1 MVMQQPVA
9 RSGGSDPADRTT
21 STPEALAAADDA
33 AAAAAAES
41 ARLRAVH
48 DLRLVGSAAEERF
61 DRVTRIAREMFGVPV
76 AEINLVAD
84 ADQFTKSPQPAG
96 VSLLSDRTQSFCDVA
111 IRTTDILVVQDA
123 TQDARFAERT
133 TVTGPRHIRFYAGR
147 PLRSG
152 GQTVGTLCL
161 VDTEPRDL
169 APEQEKLLDEM
180 GAWVERELRDSAD
193 EEAAGEIQR
202 RLLPVDRPLW
212 PDYELAGISIP
223 SRGVGGDFY
232 SWGEDAD
239 GLHVTL
245 ADVMGKGAGAAI
257 LASAVRSG
265 FQAHRG
271 PDVGSTVRGVQA
283 QLQSD
288 LDATETFA
296 TFLHCRVDGSTGR
309 FSYADGGHGLTLLL
323 RADGSHETLPA
334 LGLPLGVVP
343 DATWTPASGELRPGD
358 RLLAFT
364 DGALDLFDGSLDSV
378 GPLVDLVRDADGA
391 AETVQRIHDAV
402 AGVRVGD
409 DVTAVCVRYA
419 GGA

>member
-1 MVMQQPVA
+1 MAIQEPIA
-9 RSGGSDPADRTT
+9 RSGGSDPVVPGPRERPMTM
-21 STPEALAAADDA
+21 PEALTGDA
-33 AAAAAAES
+33 EI

-48 DLRLVGSAAEERF
+48 DLRLVGSTAEERF
-61 DRVTRIAREMFGVPV
+61 DRVTRVARELFGVPV

-84 ADQFTKSPQPAG
+84 TDQFTKSPQPHG

-111 IRTTDILVVQDA
+111 IRRPEILVVPDA

-147 PLRSG
+147 PLRAG

-169 APEQEKLLDEM
+169 APAQEKLLDEM

-212 PDYELAGISIP
+212 PDYELAGISVP

-239 GLHVTL
+239 GLHVTI

-257 LASAVRSG
+257 LASAVRAG
-265 FQAHRG
+265 FQAQRG
-271 PDVGSTVRGVQA
+271 PDVEGTVRGVQA

-296 TFLHCRVDGSTGR
+296 TFLHCRIDGSTGR
-309 FSYADGGHGLTLLL
+309 FSYADGGHGLTLVL

-343 DATWTPASGELRPGD
+343 DATWAAAGGELRPGD

-378 GPLVDLVRDADGA
+378 APLIELVRDASDA

-402 AGVRVGD
+402 AAVRVGD

>member
-9 RSGGSDPADRTT
+9 RQGGSDPAGRATRDAD
-21 STPEALAAADDA
+21 ALHGT
-33 AAAAAAES
+33 AEE

-48 DLRLVGSAAEERF
+48 DLRLVGSTAEERF
-61 DRVTRIAREMFGVPV
+61 DRVTRIARELFDVPV
-76 AEINLVAD
+76 AEINLVD
-84 ADQFTKSPQPAG
+84 SVEQFTKSPQPAG
-96 VSLLSDRTQSFCDVA
+96 VSLLSDRSQSFCDVT
-111 IRTTDILVVQDA
+111 IRSPEILVVPDA
-123 TQDARFAERT
+123 TQDVRFADRT

-147 PLRSG
+147 PLLSG

-169 APEQEKLLDEM
+169 APAQEKLLDEM
-180 GAWVERELRDSAD
+180 GAWVERELCDSRD
-193 EEAAGEIQR
+193 EELAGDVQR

-212 PDYELAGISIP
+212 PDFDLAGISIP
-223 SRGVGGDFY
+223 ARGVGGDFY
-232 SWGEDAD
+232 SWGEDPD
-239 GLHVTL
+239 GLHVTM

-271 PDVGSTVRGVQA
+271 PDAARTVTAVQA

-296 TFLHCRVDGSTGR
+296 TFLHCRIDGSTGR
-309 FSYADGGHGLTLLL
+309 LAYADGGHGLTVLI
-323 RADGSHETLPA
+323 RADGGHEMLPA

-343 DATWTPASGELRPGD
+343 DATWAAGSDELRPGD

-364 DGALDLFDGSLDSV
+364 DGALDLFDGSLDSIA
-378 GPLVDLVRDADGA
+378 PLIDLVRTAADA
-391 AETVQRIHDAV
+391 AETVGRIADA
-402 AGVRVGD
+402 AAEAAARGTLGD
-409 DVTAVCVRYA
+409 DVSAVCVRYA

>member
-1 MVMQQPVA
+1 MAIQESVA
-9 RSGGSDPADRTT
+9 RSGGAEPAARSVAR
-21 STPEALAAADDA
+21 STAMPDALSGDA
-33 AAAAAAES
+33 EL

-61 DRVTRIAREMFGVPV
+61 DRVTRIAREMFDVPV
-76 AEINLVAD
+76 AEINLLAD
-84 ADQFTKSPQPAG
+84 TDQFTKAPQPHG
-96 VSLLSDRTQSFCDVA
+96 VSLLSDRTQSFCDVT
-111 IRTTDILVVQDA
+111 IRSPDLLVVPDA

-147 PLRSG
+147 PLRAG

-169 APEQEKLLDEM
+169 DAAQEKLLDEM

-212 PDYELAGISIP
+212 PDYDLAGISIP

-271 PDVGSTVRGVQA
+271 PDVGRTVRGVQS
-283 QLQSD
+283 QLQTD

-309 FSYADGGHGLTLLL
+309 FAYADGGHGLTLVL

-343 DATWTPASGELRPGD
+343 DATWTTAAGELRPGD

-364 DGALDLFDGSLDSV
+364 DGALDLFDGTLDSV
-378 GPLVDLVRDADGA
+378 APLVELVRDAADA
-391 AETVQRIHDAV
+391 AETVRRIADA
-402 AGVRVGD
+402 AAATRVGD
-409 DVTAVCVRYA
+409 DVTAICVRNAAA
-419 GGA
+419 G

>member
-1 MVMQQPVA
+1 MQQPVA
-9 RSGGSDPADRTT
+9 RSVGSPPSGRSTEMPA
-21 STPEALAAADDA
+21 ALG
-33 AAAAAAES
+33 AEDELV
-41 ARLRAVH
+41 RLRAVH

-61 DRVTRIAREMFGVPV
+61 DRVTRIAREMFDVPV

-84 ADQFTKSPQPAG
+84 TDQFTKSPQPHG
-96 VSLLSDRTQSFCDVA
+96 VSLLSDRTQSFCDVT
-111 IRTTDILVVQDA
+111 IRSPDLLVVPDA
-123 TQDARFAERT
+123 TRDARFAERT

-147 PLRSG
+147 PLRAG

-169 APEQEKLLDEM
+169 DPAQEKLLDEM

-212 PDYELAGISIP
+212 PDFELAGISIP

-271 PDVGSTVRGVQA
+271 ADVQRTVSAVQA
-283 QLQSD
+283 QLQTD

-296 TFLHCRVDGSTGR
+296 TFLHCRVDGSTGA
-309 FSYADGGHGLTLLL
+309 FAYADGGHGLTLVL

-343 DATWTPASGELRPGD
+343 DATWTTAAGELRPGD

-378 GPLVDLVRDADGA
+378 VPLVELVRDAADA

>member
-9 RSGGSDPADRTT
+9 RSGGSDPADRST
-21 STPEALAAADDA
+21 STPEALAAADAGTA
-33 AAAAAAES
+33 ADAES

-343 DATWTPASGELRPGD
+343 DATWTPA
-358 RLLAFT
+358 
-364 DGALDLFDGSLDSV
+364 
-378 GPLVDLVRDADGA
+378 
-391 AETVQRIHDAV
+391 
-402 AGVRVGD
+402 AG
-409 DVTAVCVRYA
+409 
-419 GGA
+419 

>member
-1 MVMQQPVA
+1 MATQEPVA
-9 RSGGSDPADRTT
+9 RQGGSDPAGGATRG
-21 STPEALAAADDA
+21 ALPLHG
-33 AAAAAAES
+33 AAEE

-48 DLRLVGSAAEERF
+48 DLRLVGSTAEERF
-61 DRVTRIAREMFGVPV
+61 DRVTRIARELFDVPV
-76 AEINLVAD
+76 AEINLVDD
-84 ADQFTKSPQPAG
+84 AEQFTKSPQPAG
-96 VSLLSDRTQSFCDVA
+96 VSLLSDRSQSFCDVA
-111 IRTTDILVVQDA
+111 IRAPEILVVPDA
-123 TQDARFAERT
+123 TKDDRFAHRT

-147 PLRSG
+147 PLLSG

-169 APEQEKLLDEM
+169 APAQQKLLDEM
-180 GAWVERELRDSAD
+180 GAWVERELRDSRD
-193 EEAAGEIQR
+193 EELAGDIQR

-212 PDYELAGISIP
+212 PDFDLAGISLP
-223 SRGVGGDFY
+223 ARGVGGDFY
-232 SWGEDAD
+232 SWGEDPD
-239 GLHVTL
+239 GLHVPI

-271 PDVGSTVRGVQA
+271 PDAARTAAAVQA
-283 QLQSD
+283 QLQAD

-309 FSYADGGHGLTLLL
+309 FAYTDGGHGLTVLI
-323 RADGSHETLPA
+323 RADGAHEMLPA

-343 DATWTPASGELRPGD
+343 GADWSAGSGELRPGD
-358 RLLAFT
+358 RLVAFT

-378 GPLVDLVRDADGA
+378 GPIVDLVRTAADA
-391 AETVQRIHDAV
+391 AETVGRIAHA
-402 AGVRVGD
+402 AAEAAARGALGD
-409 DVTAVCVRYA
+409 DVSAVCVRYA

>member
-1 MVMQQPVA
+1 MAIQEPIA
-9 RSGGSDPADRTT
+9 RSGGSDPVAPGPRDRPMTM
-21 STPEALAAADDA
+21 PEALTGDA
-33 AAAAAAES
+33 EI

-48 DLRLVGSAAEERF
+48 DLRLVGSTAEERF
-61 DRVTRIAREMFGVPV
+61 DRVTRVARELFGVPV

-84 ADQFTKSPQPAG
+84 TDQFTKSPQPHG

-111 IRTTDILVVQDA
+111 IRRPEILVVPDA

-147 PLRSG
+147 PLRAG

-169 APEQEKLLDEM
+169 APAQEKLLDEM

-212 PDYELAGISIP
+212 PDYELAGISVP

-239 GLHVTL
+239 GLHVTI

-257 LASAVRSG
+257 LASAVRAG
-265 FQAHRG
+265 FQAQRG
-271 PDVGSTVRGVQA
+271 PDVEGTVRGVQA

-296 TFLHCRVDGSTGR
+296 TFLHCRIDGSTGR
-309 FSYADGGHGLTLLL
+309 FSYADGGHGLTLVL

-343 DATWTPASGELRPGD
+343 DATWGTASGALRPGD

-378 GPLVDLVRDADGA
+378 APLIELVRDAADA

-402 AGVRVGD
+402 AGARVGD

>member
-1 MVMQQPVA
+1 
-9 RSGGSDPADRTT
+9 GSDPAGRATR
-21 STPEALAAADDA
+21 DA
-33 AAAAAAES
+33 VPLHGAAEE

-48 DLRLVGSAAEERF
+48 DLRLVGSTAEERF
-61 DRVTRIAREMFGVPV
+61 DRVTRIARELFDVPV
-76 AEINLVAD
+76 AEINLVGEAE
-84 ADQFTKSPQPAG
+84 QFTKSPQPAG
-96 VSLLSDRTQSFCDVA
+96 VSLLSDRTQSFCDVT
-111 IRTTDILVVQDA
+111 IRGPEILVVPDA
-123 TQDARFAERT
+123 TQDARFADRT

-147 PLRSG
+147 PLLSG

-169 APEQEKLLDEM
+169 APAQEKLLDEM
-180 GAWVERELRDSAD
+180 GAWVERELRDTRD
-193 EEAAGEIQR
+193 EEIAGDIQR

-212 PDYELAGISIP
+212 PDFDLAGISIP
-223 SRGVGGDFY
+223 ARGVGGDFY

-239 GLHVTL
+239 GLHVTM

-271 PDVGSTVRGVQA
+271 PDAARTVTAVQA

-296 TFLHCRVDGSTGR
+296 TFLHCRIDGSTGR
-309 FSYADGGHGLTLLL
+309 FAYADGGHGLTVLL
-323 RADGSHETLPA
+323 RADGAHEMLPA

-343 DATWTPASGELRPGD
+343 DASWSAATGELRPGD

-378 GPLVDLVRDADGA
+378 APLVELVRTAGDA
-391 AETVQRIHDAV
+391 AETVGRIADAS
-402 AGVRVGD
+402 A
-409 DVTAVCVRYA
+409 AA
-419 GGA
+419 